1 LALLEGHGL
10 SKKFGGVL
18 ALNHVDFVLNGG
30 EIVGLI
36 GPNGAGKTTLFNVIA
51 GTFKAT
57 SGRVMFNN
65 ADITGHSANRTC
77 RQGIARTF
85 QVTRPFPE
93 MTCLE
98 NVGVSVINSPR
109 QSGRGKW
116 REPALAAL
124 KHVGLH
130 ANSET
135 QILWDI
141 SLKVAEGE
149 KVAILSSN
157 GAGKSTLLLSIMGA
171 LPSSQGEI
179 HFADRI
185 ISGLKAYQII
195 REGLAL
201 VPEGR
206 RVYRDMTVWENLEI
220 GAYPKRGRK
229 DKDRTRAHVIQLF
242 PILAERKHQAA
253 GTLSGGEQQMLAIG
267 RALMSRPRML
277 FIDELSLGLAP
288 LVTKEIFK
296 VLDALSGET
305 TILLVEQNVEQALKH
320 SERAYILESGRISRS
335 GPSDDLAKDE
345 DIRRAYLGL

>member
-1 LALLEGHGL
+1 MKNLLKL
-10 SKKFGGVL
+10 SN
-18 ALNHVDFVLNGG
+18 LNVF
-30 EIVGLI
+30 
-36 GPNGAGKTTLFNVIA
+36 
-51 GTFKAT
+51 
-57 SGRVMFNN
+57 
-65 ADITGHSANRTC
+65 
-77 RQGIARTF
+77 
-85 QVTRPFPE
+85 
-93 MTCLE
+93 
-98 NVGVSVINSPR
+98 
-109 QSGRGKW
+109 RG
-116 REPALAAL
+116 
-124 KHVGLH
+124 
-130 ANSET
+130 ET

-141 SLKVAEGE
+141 SLQVAEGE
-149 KVAILSSN
+149 KVAILGSN
-157 GAGKSTLLLSIMGA
+157 GAGKSTLLFSIMGA
-171 LPSSQGEI
+171 LPSRQGEI
-179 HFADRI
+179 HFADRL

-229 DKDRTRAHVIQLF
+229 DKDQTRAHVIQLF

-288 LVTKEIFK
+288 MVTKEIFK

-320 SERAYILESGRISRS
+320 SERAYILESGRISQS